1 MYVRSKLV
9 EWKDKVAEN
18 ENMQINYK
26 LMQLQAKWSIVSQY
40 LRY

>member
-1 MYVRSKLV
+1 MRAKLV

-26 LMQLQAKWSIVSQY
+26 LMQLQAKWSINVVSQY